1 MACARYRS
9 DTKRWGVDYKD
20 SYGKRRWI
28 TCESRQEA
36 QILVAEKMR
45 KPGGDP
51 NSTFEEIATR
61 WLNITRASV
70 RPQSWAHYEANLR
83 IHILPVLKDIKL
95 ARINS
100 GMLLEFLSGK
110 KEAEGLA
117 PKTVG
122 HLQST
127 LYAVFQHAVKHEGL
141 PANPAAGLAKEMN
154 IKRLS
159 REGPV
164 KAFTECQLAKFMVTA
179 QAMAADIYPLFF
191 AMGRTGPRISEATAL
206 IWPELDFDK
215 RAINIARTWVG
226 TRLQEVPKTAN
237 SCRKLDMSLQL
248 RDTLVRWKTEQKRKK
263 LALGWAEV
271 PRWVFCSSNGKP
283 LCSRS
288 YVSGRF
294 KQILEASE
302 LPLHFTP
309 HSLRHTFACL
319 HLQKGVN
326 PVYVQKQLGHS
337 SIQMTVDLYGSWFP
351 ISDKAAADALDDV
364 HRGKLW

>member
-1 MACARYRS
+1 M
-9 DTKRWGVDYKD
+9 
-20 SYGKRRWI
+20 
-28 TCESRQEA
+28 
-36 QILVAEKMR
+36 AEKMR
-45 KPGGDP
+45 VPGGDP
-51 NSTFEEIATR
+51 NSTFGEIAAR

-100 GMLLEFLSGK
+100 GMLLEFLADK
-110 KEAEGLA
+110 KGSEGLA
-117 PKTVG
+117 PRTVG

-141 PANPAAGLAKEMN
+141 PANPAGGLAKELN

-159 REGPV
+159 REGPI
-164 KAFTECQLAKFMVTA
+164 KAFTERQLSKFMDKA
-179 QAMAADIYPLFF
+179 QDMAADIYPLFF
-191 AMGRTGPRISEATAL
+191 AMGRAGPRIGEATAL
-206 IWPELDFDK
+206 IWPELDFDG
-215 RAINIARTWVG
+215 RAISIVRTWVG
-226 TRLQEVPKTAN
+226 TRLQEVPKTASSYRN
-237 SCRKLDMSLQL
+237 LDMSLQL
-248 RDTLVRWKTEQKRKK
+248 RDTLLRWQTEQKRKK
-263 LALGWAEV
+263 LALGWPEV
-271 PRWVFCSSNGKP
+271 PRWVFCSSNGNP

-294 KQILEASE
+294 KKILEAAE

-337 SIQMTVDLYGSWFP
+337 SIQMTVDLYGSWLP
-351 ISDKAAADALDDV
+351 ISNKAAADALDDLGQ
-364 HRGKLW
+364 GKIW